1 MDIRQASTC
10 CTVGTFSEIEKMEA
24 AHSVLSKVI
33 TFQKSDITPSE
44 SYRKDLL
51 HDLAA
56 MNSMVPKGYRVNKS
70 PADTLIYSVKQIAC
84 EAIAREWPDR
94 CRYMPYGSIHGTIL
108 YVYAGGRQYSFHVH
122 LDDFNLPK
130 ASFDEWDQ
138 IKNGWSL
145 PDEEYA
151 LECRSRANERR
162 SADYWSHDIL
172 VVNRRERE
180 ERLKMYK
187 AAKEYVRNLHEH
199 QRLRER
205 FWNTLLSIL
214 PPAKRKNKC
223 VANRDLQDCLN
234 RYKDLVKGAFS
245 EEEMRFLRYGLF
257 WGDYWDY
264 SYHCSETTREKL
276 YAIVDAIQENNLT
289 LKLFGSS
296 IWDS

>member
-10 CTVGTFSEIEKMEA
+10 STVGTFSEMVKMEA
-24 AHSVLSKVI
+24 ANSVLGIIIS
-33 TFQKSDITPSE
+33 FQKSQAALTE
-44 SYRKDLL
+44 SFRKNLL

-56 MNSMVPKGYRVNKS
+56 MNSMVPKGYGVTTS
-70 PADTLIYSVKQIAC
+70 PADKLIYSVKQIAC
-84 EAIAREWPDR
+84 EVIAREWPDR
-94 CRYMPYGSIHGTIL
+94 CRYLHCYSIHKSIL
-108 YVYAGGRQYSFHVH
+108 YIYAGGRQYSFHVH
-122 LDDFNLPK
+122 LAGFNLTE

-145 PDEEYA
+145 SDEEYA
-151 LECRSRANERR
+151 LEFRSRANKRR
-162 SADYWSHDIL
+162 SADYLSHDIL
-172 VVNRRERE
+172 VVNRRNRE

-199 QRLRER
+199 QRIRER

-223 VANRDLQDCLN
+223 VANRNLQDCLN

-257 WGDYWDY
+257 WGDYGDY
-264 SYHCSETTREKL
+264 FHHCSETTREKL
-276 YAIVDAIQENNLT
+276 YAIVDAIQENHLT
-289 LKLFGSS
+289 LKLFGSLF
-296 IWDS
+296 

>member
-1 MDIRQASTC
+1 MDITC
-10 CTVGTFSEIEKMEA
+10 CTVDAFSEMEKMEA
-24 AHSVLSKVI
+24 AHSVLNKVI
-33 TFQKSDITPSE
+33 KFQKSHTTPSE
-44 SYRKDLL
+44 SYRKELL

-56 MNSMVPKGYRVNKS
+56 MNSMVPKGYGVTKS

-94 CRYMPYGSIHGTIL
+94 CRYTPYGSIHRTIL

-145 PDEEYA
+145 SDEEYA

-162 SADYWSHDIL
+162 SADHLSHDIL
-172 VVNRRERE
+172 VVNRRKRE

-245 EEEMRFLRYGLF
+245 EEEMRFLKYGLF

-264 SYHCSETTREKL
+264 FHRSSETTKEKL

-296 IWDS
+296 WDS

>member
-1 MDIRQASTC
+1 MQASTC
-10 CTVGTFSEIEKMEA
+10 CTVGTFSEMEKMEVV
-24 AHSVLSKVI
+24 HSMLGRVI

-70 PADTLIYSVKQIAC
+70 PADKLIYTVKQIAC
-84 EAIAREWPDR
+84 EAIAKEWPDR
-94 CRYMPYGSIHGTIL
+94 CRYYSYGYERGSIL
-108 YVYAGGRQYSFHVH
+108 YVYAGSRQYSFHVN
-122 LDDFNLPK
+122 LVGFNLPK
-130 ASFDEWDQ
+130 ASLDEWDQ

-145 PDEEYA
+145 SDEEYA
-151 LECRSRANERR
+151 IECRFRANEKM

-172 VVNRRERE
+172 LVNRRKRE
-180 ERLKMYK
+180 ERLMMYK
-187 AAKEYVRNLHEH
+187 AAKEYVRNLHEC

-205 FWNTLLSIL
+205 FWNTLLLVL

-223 VANRDLQDCLN
+223 FANRNLQDCLN

-245 EEEMRFLRYGLF
+245 EEEMRFLRYGFF

-264 SYHCSETTREKL
+264 FHHCSETTREKL
-276 YAIVDAIQENNLT
+276 YAIVDAIQENHLT
-289 LKLFGSS
+289 LKLF
-296 IWDS
+296 DSLF